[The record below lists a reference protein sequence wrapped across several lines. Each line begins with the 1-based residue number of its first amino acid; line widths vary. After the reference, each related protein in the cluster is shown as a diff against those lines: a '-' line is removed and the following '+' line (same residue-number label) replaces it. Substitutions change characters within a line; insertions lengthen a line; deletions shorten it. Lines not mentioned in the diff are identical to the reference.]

1 MTIKKRI
8 IEIDPRE
15 IKLLELNARF
25 MRHEVFSQLV
35 ANIKRD
41 GALLGNTP
49 FCWRLHNDRSKK
61 PVKGANGDGIYEVI
75 SGNHRVKAAIEAG
88 LQLITVEITED
99 YLPPDTRNSIQL
111 SQNLLVGQDD
121 PATLKVIYSSI
132 EDVEAKIYTGID
144 DATLELL
151 EGVSIAAFGEANLE
165 FQKIILMFLPGELER
180 IDAIFEAIK
189 ATSSECDSIW
199 LADKRDYDT
208 IMDGLECSELAADV
222 ENAATALM
230 IILEVFMRHITELSE
245 HYLSED
251 YEPLKMTRTG
261 TRLVPIETI
270 FGYEGFP
277 APVAAKIKKLVN
289 KLTGQGKIKEA
300 HELLEILIDDY
311 NDEQ

>member
-25 MRHEVFSQLV
+25 MRHEVFNQLV

-61 PVKGANGDGIYEVI
+61 PVNGANGDGIYEVI

-88 LQLITVEITED
+88 LQSITVEITDD
-99 YLPPDTRNSIQL
+99 YLTPDTRNSIQL

-132 EDVEAKIYTGID
+132 EDVEMKIYTGID
-144 DATLELL
+144 DATLDLL
-151 EGVSIAAFGEANLE
+151 DSVSISALGEANLE
-165 FQKIILMFLPGELER
+165 FQSISMMFLPDEIER
-180 IDAIFEAIK
+180 IHAALDAVKVSAENSEAVWL
-189 ATSSECDSIW
+189 TSMSEY
-199 LADKRDYDT
+199 DK
-208 IMDGLECSELAADV
+208 IMDGIELSSISADV
-222 ENAATALM
+222 KNTATSLM
-230 IILEVFMRHITELSE
+230 VIFEIFMRHITELSE
-245 HYLSED
+245 YYLTED
-251 YEPLKMTRTG
+251 YEPLSKSKR
-261 TRLVPIETI
+261 VPIETI
-270 FGYEGFP
+270 FGYEGFR
-277 APVAAKIKKLVN
+277 APVAAKLKKLIN

-300 HELLEILIDDY
+300 HEVLEILIDDY
-311 NDEQ
+311 NIKQ